1 MELTIKKEYYL
12 NACLFD
18 NPVRFKNLNLIQI
31 GRLQCGS
38 GDFGIPL
45 HIHSDGLFELT
56 VVNSGSGSILTNN
69 VQSSVKKGDLYF
81 SFPCDTHVVNS
92 SPEQPINYDFL
103 AFTVNDEN
111 FKKELETISQYY
123 SPKERRFCDQTLTTL
138 CNLAV
143 EEFKSPSMFSN
154 ELLENMLNQILVLLL
169 RNFQTKQKQ
178 SENNAI
184 SKKDVYNQIRNYINT
199 HLYSLKNL
207 TVLADVLKYNYSYLS
222 TIFKEISGET
232 ILDYYQKRRLNA
244 AQHLIMENKF
254 KLHEIASMLNY
265 SSPCSFSRAFKELY
279 NISPKQYQKNLW

>member
-1 MELTIKKEYYL
+1 
-12 NACLFD
+12 
-18 NPVRFKNLNLIQI
+18 
-31 GRLQCGS
+31 
-38 GDFGIPL
+38 
-45 HIHSDGLFELT
+45 
-56 VVNSGSGSILTNN
+56 
-69 VQSSVKKGDLYF
+69 
-81 SFPCDTHVVNS
+81 
-92 SPEQPINYDFL
+92 L

-123 SPKERRFCDQTLTTL
+123 SPKERKFCDQTLTTL

-169 RNFQTKQKQ
+169 RNFQTKKQQ
-178 SENNAI
+178 SENSTL